1 MRSNWRG
8 VDKLPPSDEDIKL
21 VKTQVGVIT
30 LARFIDDMWIDEHTN
45 RLLEVIWWCPI
56 AETPDE

>member
-8 VDKLPPSDEDIKL
+8 VDKNPPEDDDIKL
-21 VKTQVGVIT
+21 VKTQVGVVT

-45 RLLEVIWWCPI
+45 RLLEVVYWMPI
-56 AETPDE
+56 PIIPSE